1 MSEAE
6 RPAAGMPAAG
16 PPDPTAEAAA
26 GPFVDVGEARRLRE
40 GGALPVVIDG
50 RAVVVFRSGG
60 RCHAVSDRCPH
71 NGLPLRDG
79 CVKDGLVTC
88 RWHGW
93 QFDLVTGLTPGAGAE
108 AGGPA
113 IRVYATREEAGR
125 LLVGPPRA
133 AAATGLP
140 PATESPPG
148 GEAGAPGGAGG

>member
-6 RPAAGMPAAG
+6 RPAAGTPAAG
-16 PPDPTAEAAA
+16 QPDPSADTAA

-50 RAVVVFRSGG
+50 RALVVFRSGG
-60 RCHAVSDRCPH
+60 RIHAVSDRCPH

-79 CVKDGLVTC
+79 CVKDGVVTC

-93 QFDLVTGLTPGAGAE
+93 QFDLDTGLTPGAAVE
-108 AGGPA
+108 TGGPA

-125 LLVGPPRA
+125 LLIGPLRA
-133 AAATGLP
+133 AGSATVP
-140 PATESPPG
+140 PATESS
-148 GEAGAPGGAGG
+148 PGGAAAAPAGEGA

>member
-1 MSEAE
+1 MSDVE
-6 RPAAGMPAAG
+6 RPAAGTPAAG
-16 PPDPTAEAAA
+16 PPDSTAEAAA

-40 GGALPVVIDG
+40 GGALPVVIEG

-79 CVKDGLVTC
+79 CVKDGVVTC

-93 QFDLVTGLTPGAGAE
+93 QFDLVTGLTPGAAAE

-133 AAATGLP
+133 AGSTTVP
-140 PATESPPG
+140 PAAESPSG
-148 GEAGAPGGAGG
+148 GATIAPGGQRA